1 MCLSQKS
8 TNQMKKITCILAA
21 STLLFTTVSFA
32 QTSDVATQ
40 TEQQA
45 EQEKSTVSL
54 KVSGITCGHDL
65 KTLNEKLKAI
75 KGVYNCET
83 VGRRGVKTNFK
94 VDYNPNL
101 ITEKEIRAAFEG
113 TPGCED
119 PNEFPY
125 KVKS

>member
-1 MCLSQKS
+1 
-8 TNQMKKITCILAA
+8 MKKVTIILAA
-21 STLLFTTVSFA
+21 STLLFTTTVAFA
-32 QTSDVATQ
+32 QTSEANSQ
-40 TEQQA
+40 TELKS
-45 EQEKSTVSL
+45 EQEKSTISL

-65 KTLNEKLKAI
+65 KTLNERLKAI

-83 VGRRGVKTNFK
+83 VGKRGVKTKFEIN
-94 VDYNPNL
+94 YNPSL

-119 PNEFPY
+119 PNEYPY